1 MTAEIGKEMAAEARR
16 IRQRRAAIGKAL
28 YDLHA
33 RIEIL
38 KLSPTNEQ
46 LESECAKLELL
57 KAELRA
63 INEGRRDRDSAVL
76 H

>member
-1 MTAEIGKEMAAEARR
+1 MTAETRKGIAAGERR
-16 IRQRRAAIGKAL
+16 TRQRTAAIGKAL

-33 RIEIL
+33 RIEML
-38 KLSPTNEQ
+38 KRTSTSEQ

-63 INEGRRDRDSAVL
+63 LNECRRDKDSALL